1 MSIAD
6 YLGGREIVKQ
16 PTHDESTTPNELQTK
31 RIELVDITEKARP
44 YGDQPLISLTSSYYK
59 ARDTIGKYDDYA
71 LLLRR
76 KLDKDGDEKSTV
88 LEVRSLLIRTALKM
102 LLSTYGYLNL
112 EACPVEIKK
121 PYDALFHYRN
131 EIRAYAAADERTV
144 EEMQHTQVLVK
155 FMEENLK
162 KTEQSFTQMVPKGM
176 IDFKYLW
183 TLFRAE
189 DVIVAQAD
197 HYRQCYRVVSC
208 GNATMD
214 GQEFFELHVWSWGYN
229 GFKFGP
235 VEDKLRIPE
244 FTIAKKI
251 LTLPIYPLA
260 LLPQTEQSTL
270 KEELLHRGKLWRN
283 MVNVSHVHYEGTK
296 SMYEMLL
303 TLS

>member
-6 YLGGREIVKQ
+6 YLGGREILKQ
-16 PTHDESTTPNELQTK
+16 PTNDASTAANEVQTK

-59 ARDTIGKYDDYA
+59 ARDTIGKYDDCA

-76 KLDKDGDEKSTV
+76 KLDKDGDERSTV
-88 LEVRSLLIRTALKM
+88 LEVRSSFIRNALKL

-112 EACPVEIKK
+112 EACPIEIKK

-131 EIRAYAAADERTV
+131 EIRAYAAAAERTA
-144 EEMQHTQVLVK
+144 EEMQHIQVLVK

-176 IDFKYLW
+176 VDFKYLW

-189 DVIVAQAD
+189 DVVVAQAD

-208 GNATMD
+208 GNTTVD
-214 GQEFFELHVWSWGYN
+214 GQGFFDIHVWSWGYN

-235 VEDKLRIPE
+235 VEDRLRIPE
-244 FTIAKKI
+244 FTVAKKI
-251 LTLPIYPLA
+251 MTLPFYPLA
-260 LLPQTEQSTL
+260 MLPQREQSTFK
-270 KEELLHRGKLWRN
+270 KELIRRGELWRN
-283 MVNVSHVHYEGTK
+283 MVNVSHIHYEGTK
-296 SMYEMLL
+296 SVYPVLF